1 MAVRHHIF
9 DGKVIIRLTG
19 RICETAEELLSSPM
33 FVDIV
38 QCCVQDLA
46 RRHSILLHIFDHEHV
61 GPADVDCLIQ
71 TLQLLTKLPAEL
83 VPKLLPAAQPLLAD
97 TRRFAAFVE
106 HLYNYWRSFD
116 RFMVCDAIGD
126 ELDKRPYRT
135 FNETVEQLTHLVRAT
150 YRDIQENVTGQH
162 PRIYRQVRAGAE
174 MAAIGLPYEL
184 PYPTPIYHPLN
195 QVSLIRQVLLNPPV
209 ILNPPMNKRTGEFV
223 RVNVN
228 PLERT
233 TLRPNEWLCYP
244 AKVGPLLITIY
255 FHERFFELGF
265 SLSNLFEL
273 ADDQDLARCPDALY
287 LFGVPEKTLDDLA
300 AFPTVFYDDE
310 EHNLLVAAVPN
321 SPQFGYFGYLKKM
334 VLTLHNI
341 TVMKQGRL
349 PFHGALF
356 RMILKGDRAANVL
369 LIGDTGTG
377 KSETLEAF
385 RTLGASEIQDIAII
399 ADDMGSLTIA
409 ETSQI
414 LGYGTEI
421 GAFLRLDD
429 LQPGYVFGQMDRSIL
444 MSPGQVNTRVVL
456 PVNTFD
462 EVIAGYPVDF
472 VLYANNYE
480 DVDEDHPVLQR
491 FSTPEEA
498 LPVFR
503 RGAAMS
509 KGTTTST
516 GLVESYFANIFGPA
530 QYQDL
535 HEKLAERYF
544 AAFFRQGLFVGQLR
558 TRLGLPGWEMSG
570 PQASARELL
579 RILSEWCNAHPQR
592 CH

>member
-1 MAVRHHIF
+1 VAVRHHIF

-19 RICETAEELLSSPM
+19 RICETAEELLTSPM
-33 FVDIV
+33 FADVL
-38 QCCVQDLA
+38 QSCVQDLA
-46 RRHSILLHIFDHEHV
+46 QRHSTLLHIFDHEDI
-61 GPADVDCLIQ
+61 GPADIHCLIQ

-83 VPKLLPAAQPLLAD
+83 VPKLLPTAQPLLAD

-116 RFMVCDAIGD
+116 RFMVCDSIGD

-174 MAAIGLPYEL
+174 MAAIGLPHEL
-184 PYPTPIYHPLN
+184 PYPAPIYRQLN

-228 PLERT
+228 PLDRVR
-233 TLRPNEWLCYP
+233 LRPDEWLCYP
-244 AKVGPLLITIY
+244 AKVGPLLIAIY
-255 FHERFFELGF
+255 FHEQFFELGF

-273 ADDQDLARCPDALY
+273 ANDQDLARCPDALY
-287 LFGVPEKTLDDLA
+287 LFGVPEAALEGLA

-321 SPQFGYFGYLKKM
+321 NPKFGYFGYLKKM

-341 TVMKQGRL
+341 TVMKRGRL

-385 RTLGASEIQDIAII
+385 RTLGASEIQDITII

-409 ETSQI
+409 DDGQI

-456 PVNTFD
+456 PVTTFD

-480 DVDEDHPVLQR
+480 EVDEDHPVLQR

-530 QYQDL
+530 QYRDL
-535 HEKLAERYF
+535 HEELAERYF

-579 RILSEWCNAHPQR
+579 RVLSEWCHAHPLR